1 VRATS
6 WRTRPNRDLNC
17 SSPLLVIGS
26 HCSIIFCVH
35 GYAKLNL
42 AIERDADQD
51 IVELN
56 VRLSYSETH
65 VPNWLLQQL
74 HALDRLDGRAF
85 ALPFDVIPEMK
96 MSRSVITSL
105 GTIIVVLAPYLVSVY
120 GSTDA
125 ELLCR

>member
-1 VRATS
+1 M
-6 WRTRPNRDLNC
+6 
-17 SSPLLVIGS
+17 
-26 HCSIIFCVH
+26 
-35 GYAKLNL
+35 
-42 AIERDADQD
+42 
-51 IVELN
+51 ELN